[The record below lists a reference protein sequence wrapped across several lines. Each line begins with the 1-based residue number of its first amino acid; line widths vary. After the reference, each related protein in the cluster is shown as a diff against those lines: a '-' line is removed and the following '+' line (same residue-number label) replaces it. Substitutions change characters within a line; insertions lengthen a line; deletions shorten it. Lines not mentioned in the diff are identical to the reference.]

1 LLTPMLFYLI
11 CSAGASLVS
20 GKHIDFSALPD
31 VAHLHEATQ
40 HEDAHEQKL
49 RDELRSTIM
58 GVHQNVIDNL
68 DAPEV
73 PHGNDPEA
81 RIKALLQAFHQ
92 HHPVTTPDEE
102 SPAATAIEALAD
114 EEAKPKA
121 GLAGKEA
128 EALAKIGKSLK
139 TMVMMHVVMKPMLE
153 KLTLVA
159 EHAQG
164 KAKEAAVA
172 VLKEMAA
179 MDMYSEKAAQ
189 MLGVIQKAAKGTPE
203 QQMKAIKMLEVG
215 LMMIKQGMHKHM
227 MAMKALTPQHQP
239 AAPKGGATGRM
250 EAVVAEMKAKVE
262 AEIHDPKRAHDPM
275 VVLDA
280 MMLKAMEK
288 AVAKSE
294 ALEAASKE
302 ESQKHPEKAKLYAKA
317 LKVGLHKVAEEL
329 KTEMQGLKKKAL
341 VMMIMM
347 KMMKE
352 KKEKEAKAHEQPAE
366 EEEAKAPADEAEGAE
381 EAKAEEPKADEE
393 AKAPTEEEEAT
404 EAKAPAEEEA
414 PEEAKAPAEE
424 EEATEAKAPAEEEAP
439 EEAKAPAEE
448 EALPDPEQMEGDAP
462 ADGAAKAKSLSALKG
477 LLDTLGINQLRGSA

>member
-1 LLTPMLFYLI
+1 
-11 CSAGASLVS
+11 
-20 GKHIDFSALPD
+20 
-31 VAHLHEATQ
+31 
-40 HEDAHEQKL
+40 
-49 RDELRSTIM
+49 
-58 GVHQNVIDNL
+58 
-68 DAPEV
+68 
-73 PHGNDPEA
+73 
-81 RIKALLQAFHQ
+81 
-92 HHPVTTPDEE
+92 
-102 SPAATAIEALAD
+102 
-114 EEAKPKA
+114 
-121 GLAGKEA
+121 
-128 EALAKIGKSLK
+128 
-139 TMVMMHVVMKPMLE
+139 
-153 KLTLVA
+153 
-159 EHAQG
+159 
-164 KAKEAAVA
+164 
-172 VLKEMAA
+172 
-179 MDMYSEKAAQ
+179 
-189 MLGVIQKAAKGTPE
+189 
-203 QQMKAIKMLEVG
+203 
-215 LMMIKQGMHKHM
+215 MIKQGMHKHM

-239 AAPKGGATGRM
+239 ATPKGGATGRM

-366 EEEAKAPADEAEGAE
+366 EEEAKAP
-381 EAKAEEPKADEE
+381 
-393 AKAPTEEEEAT
+393 TEEEEAT

-424 EEATEAKAPAEEEAP
+424 E
-439 EEAKAPAEE
+439 
-448 EALPDPEQMEGDAP
+448 
-462 ADGAAKAKSLSALKG
+462 
-477 LLDTLGINQLRGSA
+477 

>member
-1 LLTPMLFYLI
+1 
-11 CSAGASLVS
+11 
-20 GKHIDFSALPD
+20 
-31 VAHLHEATQ
+31 
-40 HEDAHEQKL
+40 
-49 RDELRSTIM
+49 
-58 GVHQNVIDNL
+58 
-68 DAPEV
+68 
-73 PHGNDPEA
+73 
-81 RIKALLQAFHQ
+81 
-92 HHPVTTPDEE
+92 
-102 SPAATAIEALAD
+102 
-114 EEAKPKA
+114 
-121 GLAGKEA
+121 
-128 EALAKIGKSLK
+128 
-139 TMVMMHVVMKPMLE
+139 
-153 KLTLVA
+153 
-159 EHAQG
+159 
-164 KAKEAAVA
+164 
-172 VLKEMAA
+172 
-179 MDMYSEKAAQ
+179 
-189 MLGVIQKAAKGTPE
+189 
-203 QQMKAIKMLEVG
+203 
-215 LMMIKQGMHKHM
+215 MIKQGMHKHM

-302 ESQKHPEKAKLYAKA
+302 ESQKHPEKTKLYAKA

-381 EAKAEEPKADEE
+381 EAKAEEPKAPADEE
-393 AKAPTEEEEAT
+393 AKDPTEEAKARAEEEAPE

-424 EEATEAKAPAEEEAP
+424 EEAT
-439 EEAKAPAEE
+439 EAKAPAEE